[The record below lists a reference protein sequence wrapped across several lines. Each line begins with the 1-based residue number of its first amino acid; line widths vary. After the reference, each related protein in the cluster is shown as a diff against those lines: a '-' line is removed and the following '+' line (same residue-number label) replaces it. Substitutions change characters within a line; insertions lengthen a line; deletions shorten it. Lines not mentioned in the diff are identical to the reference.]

1 MHSLPYIIIQKNQI
15 IPLPGCTY
23 SLVFAEEEN
32 IVTGSLVTKRE
43 TIKNAFIILFSHKD
57 KLLEKG
63 VLCMLDDQALK
74 NNTTTIFFTSLKE
87 IKKINIVND
96 RSNFVFYN
104 SPPSNSHKKYIKY
117 LLEHIAASDLF
128 YEFPFISLLLES
140 YTFYSINKFLTF
152 LDVEDKILSEYF
164 FTNDLYKKLTIV
176 YDLIVSKISFNQL
189 SQQFEDPEAKI
200 YPEHV
205 AKVLEE
211 ENLKLNNLSKMNSEY
226 HNITEYISFVEKL
239 PWSSYSTNQIKLRDL
254 KKELN
259 STHYGLDEVKEYI
272 LDYFASLLY
281 SKSNTGT
288 AILFNGPP
296 GTGKTTIAKSIAKA
310 LGREYI
316 FISLAGIEDESE
328 IRGHR
333 RTYVGARAGRILTA
347 LSRATTIN
355 PVIVLDEIDKVSSG
369 FKGNPKAALL
379 ELLDFEQNTSF
390 VDRYLEIPID
400 LSACIYIATS
410 NYIKNID
417 LPLLDRLFTIE
428 FKDYSLEE
436 KITIVNTKVIPHLNN
451 KYKIKK
457 NNKIIFQKELIQ
469 KLSKE
474 KDLRQITKY
483 LEKLYMTACRKFL
496 SKHKE
501 IVFDTSYYTVKKQK
515 NKIGFS

>member
-1 MHSLPYIIIQKNQI
+1 
-15 IPLPGCTY
+15 
-23 SLVFAEEEN
+23 
-32 IVTGSLVTKRE
+32 
-43 TIKNAFIILFSHKD
+43 
-57 KLLEKG
+57 
-63 VLCMLDDQALK
+63 
-74 NNTTTIFFTSLKE
+74 
-87 IKKINIVND
+87 
-96 RSNFVFYN
+96 
-104 SPPSNSHKKYIKY
+104 
-117 LLEHIAASDLF
+117 
-128 YEFPFISLLLES
+128 
-140 YTFYSINKFLTF
+140 
-152 LDVEDKILSEYF
+152 
-164 FTNDLYKKLTIV
+164 
-176 YDLIVSKISFNQL
+176 
-189 SQQFEDPEAKI
+189 
-200 YPEHV
+200 
-205 AKVLEE
+205 
-211 ENLKLNNLSKMNSEY
+211 MNSEY

-310 LGREYI
+310 LEREYI

-483 LEKLYMTACRKFL
+483 LEKLYMKACRKFL

>member
-1 MHSLPYIIIQKNQI
+1 MHSLPYIIVQKNEI

-32 IVTGSLVTKRE
+32 IITDSLVTKKE
-43 TIKNAFIILFSHKD
+43 TIKNAFVILFSHKE

-63 VLCMLDDQALK
+63 VLCILDDQALK
-74 NNTTTIFFTSLKE
+74 NNTTTISFTSLKE
-87 IKKINIVND
+87 IKKINITQKC
-96 RSNFVFYN
+96 NFSFYN
-104 SPPSNSHKKYIKY
+104 SPASSSHKKYIKY

-164 FTNDLYKKLTIV
+164 FTNDLFKKLTIV
-176 YDLIVSKISFNQL
+176 YDLIISKVSFNQL
-189 SQQFEDPEAKI
+189 SQQFEDPQNI
-200 YPEHV
+200 NYPDHV
-205 AKVLEE
+205 IKVLEE

-226 HNITEYISFVEKL
+226 HNISEYISFVEKL
-239 PWSSYSTNQIKLRDL
+239 PWSQYSSNQIKLRDL

-259 STHYGLDEVKEYI
+259 STHYGLTEVKEYI

-281 SKSNTGT
+281 SKSNTGI

-316 FISLAGIEDESE
+316 FISLAGVEDESE

-347 LSRATTIN
+347 LSRANTIN
-355 PVIVLDEIDKVSSG
+355 PVIVLDEIDKLSSG

-379 ELLDFEQNTSF
+379 ELLDFEQNSSF

-410 NYIKNID
+410 NYIKAID
-417 LPLLDRLFTIE
+417 PPLLDRLFTIE
-428 FKDYSLEE
+428 FNDYSLEE
-436 KITIVNTKVIPHLNN
+436 KVTIVNTKVIPSLNN
-451 KYKIKK
+451 KYNIKA
-457 NNKIIFQKELIQ
+457 NNKIIFEKELIQ

-474 KDLRQITKY
+474 KDLRQIAKY
-483 LEKLYMTACRKFL
+483 LEKLYMKACRKFL

-501 IVFDTSYYTVKKQK
+501 IIFDISSYTVKKQK